1 MIYIQTSSLNMVK
14 KSRINNQSNFPN
26 LNFTGKDVFQLCIVV
41 ILLFVIQGGVYA
53 QVPKKNIEVNS
64 RVTQSATT
72 TITQQATAINENPKR
87 LNLSSATLKNEFSAL
102 GQGDYSIVSLKL
114 PGSDKVSDYYVKKSG
129 SKLILNGDI
138 IVGDFSIQSTMSYTK
153 DDETHTF
160 GKDDLYRW
168 PNGTV
173 PVVLEN
179 SVFDGNNYNV
189 IKSALDYFNFNTG
202 IIFKERGGEK
212 DYLVIKC
219 VPDDATG
226 KAGSSAVGRQRN
238 GNNILELI
246 KGKFTM
252 GTVLHELMHTLG
264 VLHEQSREDRD
275 NFVEIKWDNIKES
288 AKHDF
293 QIEDNATVRSAYDYC
308 SVMEYPSQS
317 SFAIDPAKPTIVCKT
332 NGMIT
337 DCPACMG
344 NRVALTKMDLDGL
357 DKLYGGIGISRFPSQ
372 MPFVS
377 AKVPIAGCIGV
388 ADNLIR
394 AKWDV
399 YKNALGDCQTAVI
412 SLGIFKTT
420 YVQFEYGQIYHSPHG
435 VFAVYGDIYQLFKA
449 QNGMG
454 NFGFPLRDEE
464 DINDADKGIFASW
477 NKAGYTRV
485 SKFEKGVIIWGPQK
499 KAKALTNEIFIEGP
513 HPLSKTTVTE
523 KEKVSS
529 GSERKVQIKTSQS
542 IKKITKD

>member
-1 MIYIQTSSLNMVK
+1 MYKNSC
-14 KSRINNQSNFPN
+14 INNQSNRQK
-26 LNFTGKDVFQLCIVV
+26 LNFIVKKVFQFCIAVIILFGIKDALKAQPTGRNIKVNDRITQRATTSVAPQAVV
-41 ILLFVIQGGVYA
+41 I
-53 QVPKKNIEVNS
+53 K
-64 RVTQSATT
+64 
-72 TITQQATAINENPKR
+72 ENPKR
-87 LNLSSATLKNEFSAL
+87 LNISSATLKNEFNAL
-102 GQGDYSIVSLKL
+102 RQDDYSIVPLKL

-138 IVGDFSIQSTMSYTK
+138 IVGDFSVQSTMSYTK

-179 SVFDGNNYNV
+179 SVFSGDNYNV

-202 IIFKERGGEK
+202 IIFKERTGEE
-212 DYLVIKC
+212 DYLVITC
-219 VPDDATG
+219 IPDDGSG
-226 KAGSSAVGRQRN
+226 KAGSAAVGRQRN
-238 GNNILELI
+238 GSNFLELI
-246 KGKFTM
+246 NGKFKM

-264 VLHEQSREDRD
+264 VLHEQAREDRD
-275 NFVEIKWDNIKES
+275 NFVEIRWNNIKES
-288 AKHDF
+288 AKYNF
-293 QIEDNATVRSAYDYC
+293 QTEGNATARSAYDYC
-308 SVMEYPSQS
+308 SIMQYS
-317 SFAIDPAKPTIVCKT
+317 SASGGFAIDPSQPTIVCKT

-337 DCPACMG
+337 GCPACMG
-344 NRVALTKMDLDGL
+344 NRIALTKMDMDGL

-372 MPFVS
+372 TPFVS
-377 AKVPIAGCIGV
+377 AKVPVAGCIGV

-399 YKNALGDCQTAVI
+399 YKNALGDCQTGVI
-412 SLGIFKTT
+412 SMGIFNAT
-420 YVQFEYGQIYHSPHG
+420 YVQFEFGQIYHSSHG
-435 VFAVYGDIYQLFKA
+435 VSAVYGDIYQLFKA
-449 QNGMG
+449 QNGLG

-499 KAKALTNEIFIEGP
+499 KAKPLTNEIFTEGP
-513 HPLSKTTVTE
+513 HPITKATINE
-523 KEKVSS
+523 KERVSPVL
-529 GSERKVQIKTSQS
+529 ERKVQIKTSES
-542 IKKITKD
+542 IKKVIKE